1 MIDYILIGMII
12 ILTILFVIYRL
23 MVDKLIKSSDEYAN
37 ALKEYIKALELHT
50 EILQQEIEILQQK
63 GGDEK

>member
-1 MIDYILIGMII
+1 MIDYILIGVII
-12 ILTILFVIYRL
+12 ILTTLFVIYNL

-37 ALKEYIKALELHT
+37 ALKEYIKALESH
-50 EILQQEIEILQQK
+50 IEILQQK